1 MNRKA
6 YHTLEFYKI
15 IERLAAE
22 AGSAGG
28 RKRCMELTPM
38 QDLTA
43 ITAAQQET
51 EDALT
56 RLYRRGSVGFSG
68 TKDVRASLKR
78 LEIGSTLNIPE
89 LLDVCSLLET
99 AARAKQYARQN
110 DGREEEPDSLDPLF
124 SALEPCTQLSSEIR
138 RCILSED
145 EVSDDASPAL
155 HHVRRSILA
164 ANDRI
169 HSPFPAW

>member
-15 IERLAAE
+15 IDRLAAE
-22 AGSAGG
+22 TGSAGG
-28 RKRCMELTPM
+28 RKRCMELEPM
-38 QDLTA
+38 QDLAA

-56 RLYRRGSVGFSG
+56 RLYRRGRVASPAQ
-68 TKDVRASLKR
+68 DVRASLKR

-89 LLDVCSLLET
+89 LLDICSLLET

-110 DGREEEPDSLDPLF
+110 EGREEDPDSLDPLF
-124 SALEPCTQLSSEIR
+124 DTLEPLY
-138 RCILSED
+138 
-145 EVSDDASPAL
+145 PA
-155 HHVRRSILA
+155 
-164 ANDRI
+164 
-169 HSPFPAW
+169 FE

>member
-1 MNRKA
+1 MGIMNRKA

-28 RKRCMELTPM
+28 RKRCMELEPM

-56 RLYRRGSVGFSG
+56 RLYRRGGVGFSG
-68 TKDVRASLKR
+68 TRDVRASLKR

-89 LLDVCSLLET
+89 LLDICSLLET
-99 AARAKQYARQN
+99 AAGQN
-110 DGREEEPDSLDPLF
+110 SMPGRMRDGR
-124 SALEPCTQLSSEIR
+124 
-138 RCILSED
+138 
-145 EVSDDASPAL
+145 
-155 HHVRRSILA
+155 RRSG
-164 ANDRI
+164 
-169 HSPFPAW
+169 FPRSAF